1 VRTVSELMA
10 DAEKADD
17 AYADAVRD
25 MAQARADYEL
35 AFYTAMAKSPDKAVS
50 ARKQFAEQAAAEQ
63 HRAFLLADAQ
73 EQAARTHVRVL
84 LGLLVAAQS
93 VQKHAGKQD
102 GGTDWGEGW

>member
-1 VRTVSELMA
+1 MRTVSELMA

-25 MAQARADYEL
+25 MARARADYEL
-35 AFYTAMAKSPDKAVS
+35 AYYSAMAKSGTSSVS
-50 ARKQFAEQAAAEQ
+50 GRKQFAEEAASEQ

-102 GGTDWGEGW
+102 GGTEWGEGW